1 MQLFAPE
8 MTSVGSES
16 CFQSS
21 IVFACFQSRIT
32 VCRFSVY
39 SAFPDGLAAQARIAK
54 IDSIYAGAGA
64 DVIDLTSQRFEYAG
78 GGFGMVVTGGDGD
91 DVIWASQGKNLL
103 CGDGGNDRFVG
114 ASGNDVLVGGAGD
127 DTMHGGG
134 GEDLFVFGANWGND
148 TVEQF
153 ANGKVTLWFQDG
165 DESKW
170 NASTLTYTD
179 GDNSVTVTGV
189 ADVAL
194 KFGDDG
200 SQQYQDLLAAGAFS
214 DTTSQRIFDDKNR
227 GMLA

>member
-1 MQLFAPE
+1 MKQHHA
-8 MTSVGSES
+8 S
-16 CFQSS
+16 
-21 IVFACFQSRIT
+21 
-32 VCRFSVY
+32 
-39 SAFPDGLAAQARIAK
+39 GLDAQARIAK

-78 GGFGMVVTGGDGD
+78 GLGMVVTGGDGD

-103 CGDGGNDRFVG
+103 CGDGGNDRLVG

-127 DTMHGGG
+127 DAMHGGG
-134 GEDLFVFGANWGND
+134 GDDLFVFGANWGND

-170 NASTLTYTD
+170 DASTLTYTD

-200 SQQYQDLLAAGAFS
+200 SQQYQTLLAIGAFDQAVS
-214 DTTSQRIFDDKNR
+214 DRIFKDDDK